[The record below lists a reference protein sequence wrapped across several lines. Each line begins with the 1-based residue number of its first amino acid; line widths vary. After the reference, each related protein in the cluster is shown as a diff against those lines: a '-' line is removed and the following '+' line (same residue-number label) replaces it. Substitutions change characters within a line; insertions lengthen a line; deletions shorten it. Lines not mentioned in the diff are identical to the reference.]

1 MDVSDTNPASV
12 EELLAT
18 LALRVLSGS
27 AAVVA
32 LTAVFVVGILDLRP
46 ALLRRFGSGSS
57 PGWFARF
64 LPLPLMRSGAVAS
77 AAGCPPSFC
86 VTAFLRAGCRRL
98 LALRGPD
105 TAASTSEGTG
115 ASALRALMGVK
126 PGMMIESP
134 RSISCEFAC
143 HTDVTVE
150 NALVS
155 ISASRC
161 LAAVSWLTRR
171 VGVKS
176 MFSYDDTVCGQE

>member
-12 EELLAT
+12 EELLAI

-27 AAVVA
+27 AVVVA
-32 LTAVFVVGILDLRP
+32 LTAVFAVGILDLRL

-105 TAASTSEGTG
+105 TAASTSGGTG
-115 ASALRALMGVK
+115 VSALRALMGVK

-134 RSISCEFAC
+134 KRITGGLAC
-143 HTDVTVE
+143 HTEVTV
-150 NALVS
+150 
-155 ISASRC
+155 
-161 LAAVSWLTRR
+161 
-171 VGVKS
+171 
-176 MFSYDDTVCGQE
+176 